1 MSSVPA
7 FQHNENVLVYMAGYI
22 GSKVVGKFGDCYEC
36 PLFTTAVSTIPELR
50 YTFLKEKQYTDLTL
64 GEKGLKV
71 PSTELVDFI
80 IALES
85 NFRRKIRSV
94 IQTVGLGRKLF
105 NSGME
110 VYNSECREV
119 VCDKEKCKNTLVYMV
134 KLFNRVRIH
143 HILRTQN

>member
-1 MSSVPA
+1 
-7 FQHNENVLVYMAGYI
+7 MAGYI
-22 GSKVVGKFGDCYEC
+22 GSKVVGKFGDCNEC
-36 PLFTTAVSTIPELR
+36 PLFTTAVSTIPDLR

-71 PSTELVDFI
+71 PSTELVDFM

-94 IQTVGLGRKLF
+94 IHTVGLGRKLF

-143 HILRTQN
+143 LHPLFLSFR